1 MIKHIVFDFGD
12 VFINLNKMATHDAL
26 SQYSCKAS
34 LSEINRINQ
43 LYETGQI
50 STEDFTAFY
59 LSNFKGLSPYQFKT
73 AWNQILQD
81 IPNHRLRFIQALYND
96 NQFELILLSN
106 TNELHIDFIKNNE
119 PNYTDFKCCFHGF
132 YLSHLI
138 NMRKPNKD
146 IFLHIQQKHQINP
159 NEALF
164 IDDLPENI
172 ATAQQLG
179 YQTWLLDRAKE
190 DVTELFKIKA
200 DLF

>member
-12 VFINLNKMATHDAL
+12 VFINLNKIATHNAL
-26 SQYSCKAS
+26 SQYACKAS
-34 LSEINRINQ
+34 LSEINHFDQ
-43 LYETGQI
+43 LYETGKI
-50 STEDFTAFY
+50 TTKAFTDFY
-59 LSNFKGLSPYQFKT
+59 LRSFKDLTPSLFKT

-81 IPNHRLRFIQALYND
+81 LPNKRLRFIQALHND

-106 TNELHIDFIKNNE
+106 TNELHMDFIRNNV
-119 PNYTDFKCCFHGF
+119 PNYTDFKNCFHGF

-164 IDDLPENI
+164 IDDLPRNI

-179 YQTWLLDRAKE
+179 YQTWLLDRKKE
-190 DVTELFKIKA
+190 DVTELFNIKA